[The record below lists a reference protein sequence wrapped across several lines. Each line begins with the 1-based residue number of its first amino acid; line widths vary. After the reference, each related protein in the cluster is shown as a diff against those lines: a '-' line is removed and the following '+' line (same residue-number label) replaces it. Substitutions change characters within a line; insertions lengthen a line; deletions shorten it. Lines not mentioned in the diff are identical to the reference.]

1 MDKILFVAN
10 ISKTASDIFN
20 SLSKNYEIIMQD
32 FNKIVLPSR
41 AAEMQPDLIAVYS
54 NELSHEDVQAYQ
66 KRKSRAAR
74 RAPNR
79 ARHGADTGVYER
91 CDGCGD

>member
-41 AAEMQPDLIAVYS
+41 AAEM
-54 NELSHEDVQAYQ
+54 
-66 KRKSRAAR
+66 
-74 RAPNR
+74 
-79 ARHGADTGVYER
+79 
-91 CDGCGD
+91 